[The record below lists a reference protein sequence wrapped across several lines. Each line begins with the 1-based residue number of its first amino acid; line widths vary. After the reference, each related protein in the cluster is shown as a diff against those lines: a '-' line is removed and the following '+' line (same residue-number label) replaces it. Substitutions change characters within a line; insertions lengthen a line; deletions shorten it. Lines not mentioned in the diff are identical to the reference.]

1 MLLGEMCQSELGILA
16 AIWHTVAIGRS
27 IGRSIAIDVSAIGFP
42 PDFKRR
48 THDRTEELKS
58 KERVVTERKWNGEK
72 RILHIYEYLLWLL
85 RYLVL
90 VPRKVEFILV
100 QSLTVV
106 G

>member
-27 IGRSIAIDVSAIGFP
+27 IGRSIAIDDSAIGFP
-42 PDFKRR
+42 PDFKR

-72 RILHIYEYLLWLL
+72 RILHIYEYWLWL

-90 VPRKVEFILV
+90 VPRKVEFTLV